1 MNELVIPQLAGPDK
15 DLPVCAVLESIM
27 DPASARISKVP
38 VGTSIRGLAPRTK
51 FPVVCRLD
59 GKWLLRA
66 GWDRRLAPGQ
76 VVEFIAYPQGGNGGD
91 SDAGRFI
98 LMLAAVYIAA
108 QTGNWGVAKG
118 YWSASAVPAVNAL
131 AQIAAVALVNV
142 LVPVETGEAAVLSA
156 QSQSPTYN
164 ASLAGNQARIDQP
177 IPVLY
182 GRNKTYP
189 DFAAEPYYE
198 YEDDDQYYNALFCLG
213 QGHYAIETMTLDDT
227 ALSNF
232 QDLEYHVLPPGQ
244 APSMVFGD
252 IISAPEVTGGE
263 VIEGRYAGPF
273 VACRPDLTVNR
284 IYIDV
289 SFSRGLAT
297 YNATTGNPENKS
309 VSWRVEYRAV
319 DEFGAPVGGPQGAW
333 TALATENLTAAQT
346 RPLRRSYSYDLP
358 TACRPQVRLVRL
370 TPFDDNSRVANTMEW
385 IGLRCRLAVPVPL
398 CSTATYIEMRIRASE
413 QLSGMSQRRIGV
425 ISRRKLRVWNGTT
438 WSQPQET
445 RNFAW
450 ALADK
455 WTDTSYGDNYPEDR
469 CDLDSLLLEAAKA
482 DLRQDRFDAVFD
494 QTYESF
500 KADQMIANS
509 ARCSVFRRNGV
520 MTLTRDEEK
529 DLPVTA
535 FTSRNIQPGSVNIDY
550 GFATETT
557 PDGVIVEYWS
567 NRAWDWREVLCPA
580 PGVVSPVQPQ
590 RIRLFGVTG
599 RIHAEREGLY
609 QAANAFY
616 RRKFPSFLTE
626 MEGLLVTFGSP
637 AVFSPSLPGWGRG
650 GDVVSY
656 NTTTRE
662 VVLTEPVEWVQG
674 QTHYLSVVE
683 RDGSLSSPPYVI
695 TPGTTEFSAI
705 MNVAPTKPFV
715 TDLAGEERTRYVIG
729 VGQAYESVIRVLSLR
744 AAMQDDGGI
753 QYEVSSVI
761 EDDRVHQADVHL
773 LPADGEIQDP
783 VDNDPDQGDG
793 SGDALVVYL
802 TDHDSLLSIQQATA
816 TVRVRFSNLGELF
829 LEQLLDGNLF
839 SSFKPPGEWLLA
851 APWTSAEADDFEI
864 RATLL
869 YAPYGPADGP
879 AYGTWHNLGTERTWA
894 VEAPAGIG
902 DYNSVHEARVRFEI
916 RDAATEVAQGSCVVY
931 ISAQSYN
938 FVA

>member
-1 MNELVIPQLAGPDK
+1 MTEFEIPLPVVDRS
-15 DLPVCAVLESIM
+15 DLPTCVILDNIM
-27 DPASARISKVP
+27 APESARIFTVP
-38 VGTSIRGLAPRTK
+38 VGSRIQDLEPVMR
-51 FPVVCRLD
+51 FPAVCRLD

-66 GWDRRLAPGQ
+66 GWDRELHAGQ

-118 YWSASAVPAVNAL
+118 FWSASAVPAVNAI
-131 AQIAAVALVNV
+131 AQIAAVSLVNA
-142 LVPVETGEAAVLSA
+142 LVPVETSEAAMVSA

-164 ASLAGNQARIDQP
+164 TSLAGNQARIDQP
-177 IPVLY
+177 VPVLY
-182 GRNKTYP
+182 GRNKTFP
-189 DFAAEPYYE
+189 DFAAEPHYDYV
-198 YEDDDQYYNALFCLG
+198 DDDQYYNALFCLG
-213 QGHYAIETMTLDDT
+213 QGEYNIETLTLDDT

-232 QDLEYHVLPPGQ
+232 RDLEYQVLPPGQ
-244 APSMVFGD
+244 APSLVMGD

-297 YNATTGNPENKS
+297 YNATTGAPENKS

-333 TALATENLTAAQT
+333 SALATENLTEAQT

-358 TACRPQVRLVRL
+358 SPCRPQVRLVRI

-398 CSTATYIEMRIRASE
+398 CATATYIEMRVRASE
-413 QLSGMSQRRIGV
+413 QMSGMSQRRIGV
-425 ISRRKLRVWNGTT
+425 ISRRKLRVWNGTS
-438 WSQPQET
+438 WSAPQET

-455 WTDTSYGDNYPEDR
+455 WTNTAYGDGYPEDR

-482 DLRQDRFDAVFD
+482 DMRQDRFDGVFD

-509 ARCSVFRRNGV
+509 ARCAVFRRNGV
-520 MTLTRDEEK
+520 MTLARDEIK

-535 FTSRNIQPGSVNIDY
+535 FTSRNIQPGSVTIDY
-550 GFATETT
+550 AFATEST
-557 PDGVIVEYWS
+557 PDGVIIEYWS

-580 PGVVSPVQPQ
+580 PGVTTPVQPQ
-590 RIRLFGVTG
+590 RVRLFGVTG
-599 RIHAEREGLY
+599 RIHAEREGIY

-616 RRKFPSFLTE
+616 RRKFPTFITE
-626 MEGLLVTFGSP
+626 MEGMLVTFGSP

-650 GDVVSY
+650 GDIVSY
-656 NTTTRE
+656 DIATRE
-662 VVLTEPVEWVQG
+662 VVLTEPVPWVSG

-695 TPGTTEFSAI
+695 TPGSTEFSAKLA
-705 MNVAPTKPFV
+705 VAPYKKFV
-715 TDLAGEERTRYVIG
+715 TDLAGEERTRYVVG
-729 VGQAYESVIRVLSLR
+729 VGEAYEAVIRVLGLR
-744 AAMQDDGGI
+744 ASMQEDGAV

-761 EDDRVHQADVHL
+761 EDDRVHLADNHL

-783 VDNDPDQGDG
+783 VDNNPDDGDG
-793 SGDALVVYL
+793 SGDALIVYL
-802 TDHDSLLSIQQATA
+802 TDHELAPPGEARSAQC
-816 TVRVRFSNLGELF
+816 TVRFTNEGELYLEHF
-829 LEQLLDGNLF
+829 LDNNL
-839 SSFKPPGEWLLA
+839 SSSTRPPGEWLLA
-851 APWTSAEADDFEI
+851 APWTPAEADDFEI

-869 YAPYGPADGP
+869 SANYGPPSGDS
-879 AYGTWHNLGTERTWA
+879 YGVWLNLGTTRQWS
-894 VEAPAGIG
+894 VVAPAGGG
-902 DYNSVHEARVRFEI
+902 DYNSVQEARIRFDI
-916 RDAATEVAQGSCVVY
+916 RDVATQIVQGSCVVY
-931 ISAQSYN
+931 LFANSFN
-938 FVA
+938 FAP